1 MPRHFKA
8 LSSALAFALA
18 VPPVITVTTA
28 ATVSLAT
35 LATLA
40 TMTPTT
46 AHAGAFYLPE
56 RGGRALSLGGAFI
69 AGVDDLNAQW
79 LNPAG
84 LTRLDKSLSLYLDFG
99 LIFSDQRFLRQD
111 SEEARRKDPTLAEGY
126 PEVTDEGGPFPDPSL
141 GIATNFGLK
150 DWVFALGVYGPYAGT
165 NKWPE
170 DGPQRY
176 SIINLQA
183 LELFVQ
189 LSAAWR
195 PNDHFAVGVGLQSVT
210 TGIKQRLKISAYP
223 GVFGWNEQRDLD
235 VLAEVDVT
243 DPFSL
248 SGNLGVLITPTS
260 KDAAIGLDIGLSVQL
275 PVAADASGK
284 LSLQKPGHYYFS
296 TTEIEGDKIEVSLD
310 FPWIVRAGVRLYD
323 EDLWSVELA
332 AVFEAWS
339 ALDQIAVAPGEG
351 GIAFVGVP
359 GIGRYEVE
367 PFALD
372 ASYED
377 VFSARVGA
385 SFAPGRGPLT
395 LRMGTF
401 FETGAPP
408 SKTLTVLDIDG
419 NKLGVTL
426 GGTFEFG
433 AFQID
438 LAAAWIETFE
448 QTVTDSS
455 KAQVNP
461 IYLADPQPYDETGP
475 STIGN
480 GTYSARNFILATS
493 ISAGF

>member
-1 MPRHFKA
+1 MPRHLRHLRHTA
-8 LSSALAFALA
+8 PVTAAAVALA
-18 VPPVITVTTA
+18 
-28 ATVSLAT
+28 LAT
-35 LATLA
+35 LAT
-40 TMTPTT
+40 PTST
-46 AHAGAFYLPE
+46 HAGAFYLPE

-84 LTRLDKSLSLYLDFG
+84 LTRLSNDLSLYLDFG
-99 LIFSDQRFLRQD
+99 LIFSDQRFARAD
-111 SEEARRKDPTLAEGY
+111 SEEARRKDPTLADGF
-126 PEVTDEGGPFPDPSL
+126 PVVTDEGGPFPDPSL
-141 GIATNFGLK
+141 GIATNFGLE

-183 LELFVQ
+183 IELFVQ
-189 LSAAWR
+189 LSVAWR
-195 PNDHFAVGVGLQSVT
+195 PNHHIAVGAGLQWVT
-210 TGIKQRLKISAYP
+210 TGVKQRLKISSYP

-248 SGNLGVLITPTS
+248 SGNLGVIFTPTA
-260 KDAAIGLDIGLSVQL
+260 KDAPLGLDIGLSAQL
-275 PVAADASGK
+275 PVSADASGK
-284 LSLQKPGHYYFS
+284 LRLQKPGHYYFS
-296 TTEIEGDKIEVSLD
+296 TTEIEGDNIEVSLD
-310 FPWIVRAGVRLYD
+310 FPLILRAGVRLYD
-323 EDLWSVELA
+323 PGLWSVELA
-332 AVFEAWS
+332 AVFEGWS
-339 ALDQIAVAPGEG
+339 ALDQIAVSPGEG

-367 PFALD
+367 PFDLD

-377 VFSARVGA
+377 VFSARLGA
-385 SFAPGRGPLT
+385 SFAPARGPLT

-408 SKTLTVLDIDG
+408 SETLTVLDIDG
-419 NKLGVTL
+419 DKLGVTL
-426 GGTFEFG
+426 GATLAVG
-433 AFQID
+433 AFQFD

-448 QTVTDSS
+448 QTVTNST

-480 GTYSARNFILATS
+480 GTYSARNFILATT